1 MTVRP
6 RTLRTALAVLCVLLP
21 GGLRRFVH
29 TRLLGYRLHPT
40 ASIGRSIVD
49 VDSLEMGEGARIGH
63 LNLLR
68 GCSEVRMGDSSII
81 NMLVWVNAVRADK
94 GYFAGQDRRPALIMG
109 RHAVVTVLHF
119 IDACDLVEL
128 ADFSGLAG
136 YGIIVQTHAV
146 DIDTVRQTT
155 EPIRIGHHSLV
166 ASRCLLLPGTEVPD
180 CALIAAGSVVSRKLT
195 GSRVFAGVPARGV
208 RELDPEAPFF
218 TRTTSQ
224 IW

>member
-49 VDSLEMGEGARIGH
+49 VDALEMGEGARIGH
-63 LNLLR
+63 LCLLR
-68 GCSEVRMGDSSII
+68 GCSEVRLGAHAVIS
-81 NMLVWVNAVRADK
+81 MLVWVNAVRAEK
-94 GYFAGQDRRPALIMG
+94 GYFAGQERRPALIMG
-109 RHAVVTVLHF
+109 EHAVVTVLHF
-119 IDACDLVEL
+119 LDACDLIEIG
-128 ADFSGLAG
+128 DFSALAG
-136 YGIIVQTHAV
+136 YGVIVQTHTV
-146 DIDTVRQTT
+146 DIDTVRQTCT
-155 EPIRIGHHSLV
+155 PIRIGHHSLV
-166 ASRCLLLPGTEVPD
+166 ASRSLLLPGAEVPD
-180 CALIAAGSVVSRKLT
+180 CAVIAAGSVVSRKLT
-195 GSRVFAGVPARGV
+195 GSKIFAGVPTRAV
-208 RELDPEAPFF
+208 RELDPEGAFF